1 VKLIGL
7 DDGAK
12 LSGLQR
18 IVENDANVQDESVDG
33 AADAEGGDAA
43 GSTDES
49 GSAE

>member
-1 VKLIGL
+1 VIGL

-18 IVENDANVQDESVDG
+18 IGETDANVQDDSAGG

-43 GSTDES
+43 GGTEEG